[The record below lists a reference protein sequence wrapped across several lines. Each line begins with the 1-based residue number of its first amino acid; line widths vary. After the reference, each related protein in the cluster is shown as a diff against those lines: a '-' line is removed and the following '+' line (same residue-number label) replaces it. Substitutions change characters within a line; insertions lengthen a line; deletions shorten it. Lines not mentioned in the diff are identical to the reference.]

1 KSGDVLTL
9 ECTSL
14 AFGGRGVCKLPGG
27 FVVFCDRAVPGETL
41 EARVTSLKGG
51 GRFAEA
57 TKVSSISPCEHRTA
71 APCPHFERC
80 GGCTWQDIAYA
91 HQLTMKRDQVVDVMT
106 RVAKV
111 DQTRVQNIVGDCVPS
126 DKTERYRN
134 KMEFAFGPGA
144 NGRGVVIGLRPS
156 GNHSD
161 LVEIGNP
168 DGCLLQHPVADE
180 VLRGCRAHLD
190 SNGNSSLLDAFN
202 RRTGEGV
209 LRSLTVRV
217 AVDENGETIAAVD
230 IAAATRGDDEDA
242 ALRGLAEAIAK
253 VRGVASS
260 GGGDADGEGWSG
272 EDVEVLSGAATLPM
286 KLRGVT
292 FALSAPSFFQ
302 TNTDQAE
309 KLVAAVEDA
318 CGFSGDG
325 TEVVLDLFCGVGTL
339 GLCVAKKAKHV
350 FGWEVVPEAVKDA
363 ERNAEANGITNAT
376 FRRGDLAKLK
386 ASLPGP
392 DIVIADPARAGMDES
407 LVKVLRSIGA
417 ERIVYVSCNPATQAR
432 DLLRLKGGDGGEGA
446 RYDVRYCTPV
456 DMFPHTPH
464 VETVVVLDRI

>member
-1 KSGDVLTL
+1 MKFVTACGSTIPRARGQGMGAYRLGALHALRAPLLAVSARHTRRYMTRRMPGTAALATAASSAAGQSEVPKSGDVLTL

-111 DQTRVQNIVGDCVPS
+111 DQTRVQTIVGDCVPS

-190 SNGNSSLLDAFN
+190 SDGNSLLDAFN

-217 AVDENGETIAAVD
+217 AVDENGEAIAAVG
-230 IAAATRGDDEDA
+230 IAAA
-242 ALRGLAEAIAK
+242 
-253 VRGVASS
+253 
-260 GGGDADGEGWSG
+260 
-272 EDVEVLSGAATLPM
+272 
-286 KLRGVT
+286 
-292 FALSAPSFFQ
+292 
-302 TNTDQAE
+302 
-309 KLVAAVEDA
+309 
-318 CGFSGDG
+318 
-325 TEVVLDLFCGVGTL
+325 
-339 GLCVAKKAKHV
+339 
-350 FGWEVVPEAVKDA
+350 
-363 ERNAEANGITNAT
+363 
-376 FRRGDLAKLK
+376 
-386 ASLPGP
+386 
-392 DIVIADPARAGMDES
+392 AG
-407 LVKVLRSIGA
+407 
-417 ERIVYVSCNPATQAR
+417 C
-432 DLLRLKGGDGGEGA
+432 GDGGAAAKEKPVGPRGPLRDVPREHGRSFPAGDQGHESLRAFVRGLFRVGHTRRVTAGYENARTTNDRLLFLFLFRGA
-446 RYDVRYCTPV
+446 RGVWILSFRLCSIWIFWVYGR
-456 DMFPHTPH
+456 F
-464 VETVVVLDRI
+464 VLRR